1 MMKVVVSGYECWV
14 RGKDVVVADFV
25 ENAVFTFRGV
35 IVYIKDGCYRVAR
48 LGDVEELDISVFNEV

>member
-14 RGKDVVVADFV
+14 RGKDVVVVADFV

-35 IVYIKDGCYRVAR
+35 IFFFFFYVYCLRGSS
-48 LGDVEELDISVFNEV
+48 L